1 MKKIVECEE
10 ELKGIHYEYDK
21 KLEKCVCTLHLKNN
35 SNKCV
40 VLKPYN
46 YRKSSFENDP
56 LILKRFESKI
66 IKLTKNQMISLRDDN
81 TNKCLFTYIIT
92 EYEVK
97 NIMDAN
103 REFLIHKGFN
113 EFEIVLIDSNK
124 NCGRGFIA
132 SSKNLPIY
140 PNSEN
145 EIKKLEWMK
154 KDLKYKNFFQPK
166 KNSSNLKLN
175 LSTNY
180 NHPSNSIEEMRSIA
194 SKDINEFEIPLM
206 YTRQYEKV
214 DNYIYFTDH
223 KLGCGSFGEVYYG
236 KNLESSVEYAIKV
249 QYKGIDDDKID
260 TIFREVRYLE
270 ILDNIEGFPKKVFF
284 GKGSLTDSPYI
295 LVESL
300 LGPSLDKL
308 LKFNGK
314 FFSITTISYIG
325 IEMMRRIKDL
335 HNKRIIHRDIKPD
348 NFVWGNFSNRL
359 SDLDLNRIYLI
370 DFGLSFTY
378 CNEYNKH
385 IEYSTGNNFI
395 GTLRYAS
402 LNAHLGIKMSRRDDI
417 ESILYVLIFLFKGY
431 LPWQG
436 VKAKSKSERM
446 SAIKNIKFNTSIDK
460 LCEGLPYE
468 FNEMLYKTKNLKFT
482 EIPKYD
488 YYIYKFEKIFAQ
500 LEGPI
505 YHFEWIKEIINPD
518 NKLKLKELYSGYPL
532 VYHKYIEYVK
542 KEFFFIDFNF

>member
-1 MKKIVECEE
+1 MKKIVECVE

-21 KLEKCVCTLHLKNN
+21 KLEKRVCTLHFKNN
-35 SNKCV
+35 SNKYV

-46 YRKSSFENDP
+46 YRKSSFEDNP

-66 IKLTKNQMISLRDDN
+66 IKLTKNQMISLRDDK

-103 REFLIHKGFN
+103 REFLINKGIN
-113 EFEIVLIDSNK
+113 EFEIVLIDNNN
-124 NCGRGFIA
+124 NCRKDFIA

-140 PNSEN
+140 PNSIS

-154 KDLKYKNFFQPK
+154 KDLNYKKYFQTG

-175 LSTNY
+175 LTTNY
-180 NHPSNSIEEMRSIA
+180 NFPSKTLEEIRNIA

-206 YTRQYEKV
+206 YTQQYEKV

-236 KNLESSVEYAIKV
+236 RNLENSVEYAIKV

-270 ILDNIEGFPKKVFF
+270 ILDNIEGFPKKLFF
-284 GKGSLTDSPYI
+284 GKGSLNDSPYI

-314 FFSITTISYIG
+314 FFSITTICYIG

-335 HNKRIIHRDIKPD
+335 HNHRIIHRDIKPN
-348 NFVWGNFSNRL
+348 NFVWGNFSNRT
-359 SDLDLNRIYLI
+359 SDLDLRRIYLI
-370 DFGLSFTY
+370 DFGLSFIY
-378 CNEYNKH
+378 CDEFNKH
-385 IEYSTGNNFI
+385 VEYSTGNNFI

-436 VKAKSKSERM
+436 VKTKSKSERM
-446 SAIKNIKFNTSIDK
+446 IAIKNIKFNTSIDK
-460 LCEGLPYE
+460 LCEDLPDE
-468 FNEMLYKTKNLKFT
+468 FNQMLYKTKNLKFT
-482 EIPKYD
+482 ETPKYD
-488 YYIYKFEKIFAQ
+488 YYIYKFMEIFYQ
-500 LEGPI
+500 YEGPL

-518 NKLKLKELYSGYPL
+518 NQLKTKELYRGYCF
-532 VYHKYIEYVK
+532 VYHKFIEYIK
-542 KEFFFIDFNF
+542 KEFSFSLL